1 MLFILNQ
8 NAICFPQSQT
18 LQARREDGIRNVAQ
32 NVGQEPGSF
41 LWCQSASFCCELRHQ
56 SYAQNQRFSLPGSIK
71 MWNWNQTQG
80 DSVLGTRPR
89 VTLSLLLW

>member
-41 LWCQSASFCCELRHQ
+41 L
-56 SYAQNQRFSLPGSIK
+56 
-71 MWNWNQTQG
+71 
-80 DSVLGTRPR
+80 
-89 VTLSLLLW
+89 